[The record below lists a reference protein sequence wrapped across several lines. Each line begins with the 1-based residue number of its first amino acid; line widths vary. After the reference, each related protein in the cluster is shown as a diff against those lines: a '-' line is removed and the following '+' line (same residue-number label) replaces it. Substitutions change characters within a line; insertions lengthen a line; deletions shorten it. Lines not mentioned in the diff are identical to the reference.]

1 VLGRA
6 RVPVV
11 LPPEEA
17 GRRGRAW
24 RVGGSSSSK
33 KDKAKR
39 SSVAGKSGEYEP
51 PSARQPFLQ
60 VRVHCAKSLL
70 GAQERPRTTPKGRS
84 EVETVQH
91 DVGMEDELVLD
102 RYALL
107 EELGSGGFGAVWLA
121 RDERLE
127 RLVAVKR
134 IPVRGASAAA
144 RAEKE
149 ALAAARLSHP
159 AVVSLYEA
167 GRDAD
172 AVYLVSELVRG
183 HTLHELLGDGALS
196 DRDVCLI
203 GLAMCDALAHAH
215 ARGVTHRDVKPGN
228 VLVPESGAEGV
239 AAKLTDF
246 GIARISGDDA
256 LTATGDVVGT
266 LAYMAPEQ
274 AEGRGATAA
283 SDLYSLGLV
292 LYEAFC
298 GVNPVRG
305 ANAAATARNVGMTL
319 PSLRRMRRDLPRELC
334 AAIDAAVLP
343 DADHRG
349 SLDSLRLALANSLHD
364 VGDEPGT
371 IEAPRDWAANVGL
384 QPTKVAQRWR
394 REPVA
399 AREAEHTEDHEAIA
413 PMLPAHVSIPGRA
426 ATAALTA
433 GATYAL
439 LTLVAKAPPIE
450 PLTAAAVAAAIT
462 ALLPRI
468 GWLITAGALVALLA
482 DDPGDAWWIVG
493 LMAAPLPLLIPH
505 RPAWWSA
512 PGITVALAQIG
523 CALAWPALAG
533 QARGP
538 WARAVLGAAGFWLLA
553 LVALLTGERLV
564 VGPADDLRGVLEDP
578 AMAVAAVWAAAAAVL
593 PFLVRGRQ
601 VGLDL
606 LGALVWA
613 VALGVG
619 TSLAGGPTM
628 VGGAALGALVA
639 VLSGAVRRT

>member
-134 IPVRGASAAA
+134 IPVRGAAAAA

-203 GLAMCDALAHAH
+203 GMAMCDALGHAH

-274 AEGRGATAA
+274 AEGRGATAS

-371 IEAPRDWAANVGL
+371 VEAPRDWAATIA
-384 QPTKVAQRWR
+384 QKPIETAQRWR
-394 REPVA
+394 REPVP
-399 AREAEHTEDHEAIA
+399 AREAEHTEDHDAIA
-413 PMLPAHVSIPGRA
+413 LPIAHVTLPGRI
-426 ATAALTA
+426 AT
-433 GATYAL
+433 AL
-439 LTLVAKAPPIE
+439 LTGGAVYAVLALIADGPRVE
-450 PLTAAAVAAAIT
+450 PATAAAVAAVLT

-468 GWLITAGALVALLA
+468 GWLLAAGALVALLA
-482 DDPGDAWWIVG
+482 DDPGDAWWTVG

-512 PGITVALAQIG
+512 PGLSVPLAWAGVALS
-523 CALAWPALAG
+523 WPAIAG
-533 QARGP
+533 QARGIL
-538 WARAVLGAAGFWLLA
+538 ARAVLGAAGWWTLSLL
-553 LVALLTGERLV
+553 ALLTGDRWAT
-564 VGPADDLRGVLEDP
+564 GPWDSLEAMLSDP
-578 AMAVAAVWAAAAAVL
+578 VMAVAGVWAAAAAVL
-593 PFLVRGRQ
+593 PFLVRGRR

-639 VLSGAVRRT
+639 ALSGAVRRT